1 MIISAIISNKDFQSE
16 FSCAELCNCLELRAT
31 VFEIGGIEL
40 SLQGLQLRAQVKSP
54 CARWKPYT
62 PILIFFSERD
72 YRRKFRVTD
81 QFKRYSKFLMEAF
94 PKNLLA
100 DLGCNVKMKE
110 IAIYR

>member
-40 SLQGLQLRAQVKSP
+40 SLHGSQLRASKIHLRALETLS
-54 CARWKPYT
+54 
-62 PILIFFSERD
+62 PILIFFFWRD